1 MRLHSTSA
9 LTAAIVVAALAGL
22 VASSGPAR
30 ADWLQPDP
38 SYRDAQLELR
48 AALRDTVGQGANP
61 ARLDTLGV
69 ALLRLGRFADAQRIF
84 ARTAELR
91 PGDEA
96 AAAGLGKLAL
106 FHGRLAE
113 AESLLTIGT
122 AADPTAPLDLLAA
135 HVRRGGYAVAAAMA
149 ESLGM
154 TGRAEMLRGMADAA
168 PYAISGDAE
177 ASLMFARNYP
187 VALVR
192 VKLNGQYV
200 LMAVD
205 PGAGDLVIDERAAKQ
220 AGVTL
225 LPSET
230 PVLWSGTRIAARNA
244 MVQRVELGGIRVE
257 HVPAGVVSLRRWSL
271 EANPQGE
278 RLAGVIGL
286 NLLRRF
292 TPTLD
297 YRNMRLELR
306 PLGASIAST
315 PGAVRVPFEL
325 WGEHELTVYGTIG
338 GGRRMAMVIQASIPA
353 CGVAAPSEVFQEL
366 GIKPGMV
373 SRMVKGAGRALQGRG
388 WGAVTVSAVTVG
400 PVVKDKLDG
409 WSGAFDSAELW
420 RHGVRR
426 DVALGGDFFR
436 DWRMTIDWDRQELIF
451 ERP

>member
-1 MRLHSTSA
+1 MPPRRA
-9 LTAAIVVAALAGL
+9 RAALLAL
-22 VASSGPAR
+22 CAAFAACAALAR

-38 SYRDAQLELR
+38 TYRDAQTELR
-48 AALRDTVGQGANP
+48 AALRDTAGQGSNP

-69 ALLRLGRFADAQRIF
+69 ALLRLGRQPEAQRIF
-84 ARTAELR
+84 ARTLELH

-106 FHGRLAE
+106 FHGRLTE
-113 AESLLTIGT
+113 AESLLAIGL
-122 AADPTAPLDLLAA
+122 AADPAAAYDLMAVRA
-135 HVRRGGYAVAAAMA
+135 RRGEYAGAAALA

-154 TGRAEMLRGMADAA
+154 NGRAEALRRMAEEA
-168 PYAISGDAE
+168 PYAISGTPE
-177 ASLMFARNYP
+177 ASLMFTRNYP
-187 VALVR
+187 VALVH

-205 PGAGDLVIDERAAKQ
+205 LGTGDLVLDERAAKQ
-220 AGVTL
+220 ARVTM

-244 MVQRVELGGIRVE
+244 TVQRLELDGVRLE

-278 RLAGVIGL
+278 RLAGVIGFE
-286 NLLRRF
+286 LLRRF

-297 YRNMRLELR
+297 YQRMRLELR
-306 PLGASIAST
+306 PAGSAIPAVKD
-315 PGAVRVPFEL
+315 AVRVPFEV
-325 WGEHELTVYGTIG
+325 WGENELTIYGTIG
-338 GGRRMAMVIQASIPA
+338 GGRRMALVIQASIPG
-353 CGVAAPSEVFQEL
+353 CGVAAPREVFEEL

-373 SRMVKGAGRALQGRG
+373 SRALKGAGRALQGRG
-388 WGAVTVSAVTVG
+388 WSAVSVSAVAVG

-426 DVALGGDFFR
+426 DAALGSDFFR
-436 DWRMTIDWDRQELIF
+436 DWRMTVDWEKQELVF
-451 ERP
+451 ERK